1 MNNSI
6 AITTPPRVH
15 FNPVV
20 SQRRYCHHQYEEDY
34 QANHHR
40 DITPSLNRGEMPFDK
55 NRNQNDMK
63 NGTRVSETCS
73 TQVEKVKKVLV
84 TIVSHTPTSHHHH
97 YGDNSR
103 PTQTSSDS
111 INQVSSTEDTHQTT
125 NIPDLLKTTPLFSRK
140 RAEEDNLI
148 ANQAEQ
154 NSFKNTYNVEEGKRD
169 RNIVDGDKSS
179 SSSSTF
185 PPSSNHQLS
194 PHSLSSLLPWGAW
207 RKTGLLQQLSL
218 LKQFVSKKKAGI
230 SSRVHH
236 PHQSAS
242 QQEYNL
248 PKPNN
253 NNNTALFG
261 LANDNSKRQHIN
273 SKNGTPPWKILF

>member
-1 MNNSI
+1 M
-6 AITTPPRVH
+6 H